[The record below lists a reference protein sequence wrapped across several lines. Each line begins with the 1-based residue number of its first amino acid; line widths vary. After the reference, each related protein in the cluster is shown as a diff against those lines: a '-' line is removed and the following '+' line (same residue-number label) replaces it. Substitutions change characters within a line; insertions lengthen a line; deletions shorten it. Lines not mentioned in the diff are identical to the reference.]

1 LRAWRI
7 YPHAAAYARAP
18 GFDPLD
24 GAGGREVANRWNDV
38 GHPVIY
44 GSATASL
51 AALEVLAGLDRPS
64 AFGERTVLE
73 IELDDE
79 AEEVSLEMTLRLR
92 EDASGLDPE
101 EHTRAFG
108 TAWLK
113 EKRSLAL
120 VVPSFVMPLERNVLI
135 NPLHP
140 RAASL
145 KIVRSDRI
153 RLDQRIARHGRSDG
167 NP

>member
-1 LRAWRI
+1 MRAWRI

-44 GSATASL
+44 GSATVSL
-51 AALEVLAGLDRPS
+51 AALEVIAGLDYPS

-101 EHTRAFG
+101 EHTRVRNG
-108 TAWLK
+108 
-113 EKRSLAL
+113 LAQREAQPRASRPEL
-120 VVPSFVMPLERNVLI
+120 RHAPRTQCPHQ
-135 NPLHP
+135 PLHP
-140 RAASL
+140 RAKSL

-153 RLDQRIARHGRSDG
+153 RLDQRIARHGRPDG
-167 NP
+167 HR